1 MRYPS
6 NTSSVLA
13 VLAVAALVAGC
24 RGNRSEQPPV
34 HLNPNMDFQPKG
46 QAQERNDFFADGR
59 WMREPPA
66 GTVPARSVGSD
77 DAERFL
83 KADDHLY
90 RGIALDG
97 SFVDGL
103 PATIDLDDALLARG
117 QQRYDIYCAPCHGHA
132 GHGDGAATRRGGGM
146 TVQPVDF
153 HRKDLQAAP
162 LGYFFHVISKGKG
175 EMQPY
180 ASQIQSYE
188 DRWAIAAW
196 MRVLQVSHRADPADM
211 PADTRRGQ

>member
-1 MRYPS
+1 MLGNFLAPRS
-6 NTSSVLA
+6 GRLLVVL
-13 VLAVAALVAGC
+13 VAASLLAGC
-24 RGNRSEQPPV
+24 RGNRSEEPPV
-34 HLNPNMDFQPKG
+34 HLNQNMDFQARG
-46 QAQERNDFFADGR
+46 DAQERNDFFADGR

-66 GTVPARSVGSD
+66 GTVPARSVLAD
-77 DAERFL
+77 DGERFL

-97 SFVDGL
+97 TFVDAL
-103 PATIDLDDALLARG
+103 PPSMELDETLLDRG
-117 QQRYDIYCAPCHGHA
+117 RERYDIYCAPCHGTA
-132 GHGDGAATRRGGGM
+132 GHGDGMATRRGGGM
-146 TVQPVDF
+146 SVQPVSF

-196 MRVLQVSHRADPADM
+196 TRVLQISHRAEPG
-211 PADTRRGQ
+211 RGQ